1 MNNFKKLI
9 KRNIIEIFTNQTK
22 RIFAITAF
30 MVTLVCIS
38 FAMNDMYTTIKEN
51 KETETVE
58 TSIEET
64 TEKIVEEITT
74 EEVEAEEETAVK
86 QKFYTTIA
94 NDSYY
99 KISEEYYGDGKYCYA
114 LAEYNKANGNYTL
127 PVGKVLYIPEIT
139 NEEFLKL
146 YKDINK
152 KTIEQEKKIKEEKKE
167 NNNTPTSNTTSN
179 QTSKSTSQEIVK
191 TSSGVRNNPGEVDTS
206 NYTYLGKKKIT
217 GYTPGCVHCCGS
229 SNGITASGTK
239 ALPGRTIAAKGLKFG
254 DTVYI
259 KGYGYYTVEDRG
271 GFSSNTIDMAAASH
285 DECYSITSSGVDCY
299 LVP

>member
-1 MNNFKKLI
+1 MNNFKKFI
-9 KRNIIEIFTNQTK
+9 KESIKEMFTNQTK
-22 RIFAITAF
+22 RVFAITAF
-30 MVTLVCIS
+30 MVTLAYIS
-38 FAMNDMYTTIKEN
+38 FAMTDMHTILEEN
-51 KETETVE
+51 KTIE
-58 TSIEET
+58 TSIEKVED
-64 TEKIVEEITT
+64 KIVEEITT
-74 EEVEAEEETAVK
+74 EEVKAEEESAIK
-86 QKFYTTIA
+86 QKFYTTVA

-99 KISEEYYGDGKYCYA
+99 KISEDYYGDGKYCYA
-114 LAEYNKANGNYTL
+114 LAEYNKADGNYTL
-127 PVGKVLYIPEIT
+127 PIGKVLYIPEIT

-146 YKDINK
+146 YEDINK
-152 KTIEQEKKIKEEKKE
+152 KTIEQEKKIKEEKKT
-167 NNNTPTSNTTSN
+167 NNKSTSNTTS
-179 QTSKSTSQEIVK
+179 KSTQEIVK

-217 GYTPGCVHCCGS
+217 GYTPGCAHCCGS
-229 SNGITASGTK
+229 TNGITASGTK

-271 GFSSNTIDMAAASH
+271 GFSSNTIDMAAATH